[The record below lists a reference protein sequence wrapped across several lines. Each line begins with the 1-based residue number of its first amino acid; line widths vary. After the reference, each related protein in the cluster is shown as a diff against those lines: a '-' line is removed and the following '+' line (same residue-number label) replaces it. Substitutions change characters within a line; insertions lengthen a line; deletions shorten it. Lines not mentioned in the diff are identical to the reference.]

1 MCFLLRAVF
10 VRSILSGW
18 MSAKRPSSSIDSFS
32 RKKSQ
37 RGRRDS
43 SQSDDSS
50 LFLQCPVCGANVRI
64 VYGDEG
70 QILKSLIEQHVEDC
84 LAAQQSEIHIA
95 PVSQASNES
104 AIPSHSAPSQVAA
117 LSEGTVSTAKKE
129 GGEGE
134 REGGEKEK
142 EKMEEK
148 SFVVDQRPLAERMRP
163 RTFDELCVSIVTFS
177 KG

>member
-1 MCFLLRAVF
+1 MRT
-10 VRSILSGW
+10 
-18 MSAKRPSSSIDSFS
+18 
-32 RKKSQ
+32 
-37 RGRRDS
+37 
-43 SQSDDSS
+43 
-50 LFLQCPVCGANVRI
+50 
-64 VYGDEG
+64 VYDDEG

-104 AIPSHSAPSQVAA
+104 AIPPHSAPSQVAA

-129 GGEGE
+129 GGEAE
-134 REGGEKEK
+134 REGEEKEK

-163 RTFDELCVSIVTFS
+163 RTFDELCVSTQTFY